1 MYKLWHLRS
10 GMEEKKSAKRIAGE
24 ILSQLLNVPV
34 LSGALATY
42 LFLRIPESEPNRL
55 TGYAWTMLFL
65 CVIPL
70 CSLFF
75 YIPVRNEEAQVT
87 AHRQRVASFIIMLIS
102 YPLGWLVLALIGAP
116 RIFAAVAATYTF
128 VTLGLII
135 INWLLH
141 YKASGHAAG
150 VSGPVAVMIYI
161 YGIIAAPLLVLLL
174 LITWARLAAEGHNLW
189 QTVVGATMSVLIS
202 IGVLWAF
209 GFSPFLG
216 VVW

>member
-1 MYKLWHLRS
+1 MQ
-10 GMEEKKSAKRIAGE
+10 EKKSIKKVVGE

-34 LSGALATY
+34 LSGALATF
-42 LFLRIPESEPNRL
+42 LFLHLPDPEPNRL
-55 TGYAWTMLFL
+55 TGYAWTMLFI
-65 CVIPL
+65 CIIPL

-75 YIPVRNEEAQVT
+75 YIPVKNEEKQVT
-87 AHRQRVASFIIMLIS
+87 AHRQRIASFVIMLAS
-102 YPLGWLVLALIGAP
+102 YPIGWLVLALTGAP
-116 RIFAAVAATYTF
+116 RIFMAVAATYTF

-135 INWLLH
+135 FNLLLH

-161 YGIIAAPLLVLLL
+161 YGLIATPLLVLLP
-174 LITWARLAAEGHNLW
+174 LITWARLAAEGHNFW
-189 QTVVGATMSVLIS
+189 QTVVGATMSGLIA

-209 GFSPFLG
+209 GFPPFQG

>member
-1 MYKLWHLRS
+1 M
-10 GMEEKKSAKRIAGE
+10 GEQKSTRKVVGE
-24 ILSQLLNVPV
+24 IISQLLNVPV

-42 LFLRIPESEPNRL
+42 LFLRIPDYEPNRL
-55 TGYAWTMLFL
+55 AGYAWTMLFI
-65 CVIPL
+65 CIIPL

-75 YIPVRNEEAQVT
+75 YIPVKNEGKEVT
-87 AHRQRVASFIIMLIS
+87 VHRQRIASFIIMLIS
-102 YPLGWLVLALIGAP
+102 YPVGWLVLALIGAP
-116 RIFAAVAATYTF
+116 RIFTAVAATYTF

-135 INWLLH
+135 INLLLH

-161 YGIIAAPLLVLLL
+161 YGILAAPLLVLLPL
-174 LITWARLAAEGHNLW
+174 VTWARLAAEGHNLW
-189 QTVVGATMSVLIS
+189 QTVVGATMSGLIA

-209 GFSPFLG
+209 GFSPFQG

>member
-1 MYKLWHLRS
+1 
-10 GMEEKKSAKRIAGE
+10 MEEKKSIRKIVGE

-42 LFLRIPESEPNRL
+42 LFLGIPDPEPNRL

-65 CVIPL
+65 CIIPL

-75 YIPVRNEEAQVT
+75 YIPLKNEERQLTV
-87 AHRQRVASFIIMLIS
+87 HRQRIASFVIMLIS
-102 YPLGWLVLALIGAP
+102 YPVGWLVLALIGAP
-116 RIFAAVAATYTF
+116 RIFTAVAATYTF

-135 INWLLH
+135 FNYLLH

-150 VSGPVAVMIYI
+150 VSGPVAIMIYI
-161 YGIIAAPLLVLLL
+161 YGIMAAPLLVLLPL
-174 LITWARLAAEGHNLW
+174 VTWARLAAEGHNLW
-189 QTVVGATMSVLIS
+189 QTVVGATMSGLIA

-209 GFSPFLG
+209 GFSPFIG
-216 VVW
+216 AVW

>member
-1 MYKLWHLRS
+1 MV
-10 GMEEKKSAKRIAGE
+10 EKKNIKKIFGE

-42 LFLRIPESEPNRL
+42 LFFRIPESEANCL
-55 TGYAWTMLFL
+55 TGYAWAMLFL
-65 CVIPL
+65 CLIPL

-75 YIPVRNEEAQVT
+75 YIAVKNEETQVT
-87 AHRQRVASFIIMLIS
+87 LHRQRVASFVIMLIS
-102 YPLGWLVLALIGAP
+102 YPTGWFVLALIGAP
-116 RIFAAVAATYTF
+116 RIFTAVAATYTF

-135 INWLLH
+135 CNLLLR

-150 VSGPVAVMIYI
+150 VSGPVAIMIYI
-161 YGIIAAPLLVLLL
+161 YGIMWAPLLALLPL
-174 LITWARLAAEGHNLW
+174 VTWARLAAEGHNLW

>member
-1 MYKLWHLRS
+1 
-10 GMEEKKSAKRIAGE
+10 MEEKKSTKQVIGE

-42 LFLRIPESEPNRL
+42 LFLRIPETEPNRL

-75 YIPVRNEEAQVT
+75 YIRGKNEETQVT
-87 AHRQRVASFIIMLIS
+87 VRRQRIASFVIMLIS
-102 YPLGWLVLALIGAP
+102 YPTGWLILALIGAP
-116 RIFAAVAATYTF
+116 RIFTAIAATYTF

-135 INWLLH
+135 FNLLLR

-150 VSGPVAVMIYI
+150 VSGPVAIMIYI
-161 YGIIAAPLLVLLL
+161 YGIIAAPLLVLLPL
-174 LITWARLAAEGHNLW
+174 VTWARLAAEGHNLW
-189 QTVVGATMSVLIS
+189 QTVVGATMSALIS

-209 GFSPFLG
+209 GFPPFQG

>member
-1 MYKLWHLRS
+1 
-10 GMEEKKSAKRIAGE
+10 MEEKKSIKKVVGE

-42 LFLRIPESEPNRL
+42 LFLRIPDSEPNRL
-55 TGYAWTMLFL
+55 TGYAWIMLFL

-75 YIPVRNEEAQVT
+75 YIPVKNEETQVT
-87 AHRQRVASFIIMLIS
+87 VHRQRIASFVIMLVS
-102 YPLGWLVLALIGAP
+102 YPIGWLVLALIGAT
-116 RIFAAVAATYTF
+116 RIFTAVAATYTF

-135 INWLLH
+135 FNLLLH

-161 YGIIAAPLLVLLL
+161 YGIFAAPLLILLP

-209 GFSPFLG
+209 GFPPFLG

>member
-1 MYKLWHLRS
+1 
-10 GMEEKKSAKRIAGE
+10 MEEKKSIKKVAGE
-24 ILSQLLNVPV
+24 ILSQLLNVPI

-42 LFLRIPESEPNRL
+42 LFFRIPELEPNRL
-55 TGYAWTMLFL
+55 TGYIWTMLFL

-75 YIPVRNEEAQVT
+75 YIPVRNEETQVT
-87 AHRQRVASFIIMLIS
+87 AHRQRVASFIIMIVS

-116 RIFAAVAATYTF
+116 RIFTAVAAIYTF

-161 YGIIAAPLLVLLL
+161 YGVIAAPLMVLLL
-174 LITWARLAAEGHNLW
+174 LVAWARLAAEGHNIW

-209 GFSPFLG
+209 GFSPFTG

>member
-1 MYKLWHLRS
+1 
-10 GMEEKKSAKRIAGE
+10 MEEKKSIKKVAGE
-24 ILSQLLNVPV
+24 LLSQLLNVPV

-42 LFLRIPESEPNRL
+42 LFLRLPDTEPNRL
-55 TGYAWTMLFL
+55 SGYAWTMLFL

-75 YIPVRNEEAQVT
+75 YIPVKKEEAQVT
-87 AHRQRVASFIIMLIS
+87 AHRQRIASFVIMLAS
-102 YPLGWLVLALIGAP
+102 YPIGWLVLALIGAP
-116 RIFAAVAATYTF
+116 RIFSAVAATYTF

-135 INWLLH
+135 FNLLLH

-161 YGIIAAPLLVLLL
+161 YGLVATPLLVLLP
-174 LITWARLAAEGHNLW
+174 LITWARLAAEGHNFW
-189 QTVVGATMSVLIS
+189 QTVVGATMSMLIS

-209 GFSPFLG
+209 GFPPFQG

>member
-1 MYKLWHLRS
+1 M
-10 GMEEKKSAKRIAGE
+10 GEKKSIKKLAGE

-42 LFLRIPESEPNRL
+42 LFLRIPDSEPSRL
-55 TGYAWTMLFL
+55 PGYAWTMLFL

-75 YIPVRNEEAQVT
+75 YIPVKNEETQVT
-87 AHRQRVASFIIMLIS
+87 VHRQRVASFVIMLIS
-102 YPLGWLVLALIGAP
+102 YPIGWLVLALIGAP
-116 RIFAAVAATYTF
+116 LIFTAVAAIYTF

-135 INWLLH
+135 INLLLR

-161 YGIIAAPLLVLLL
+161 YGIIATPLLLLL
-174 LITWARLAAEGHNLW
+174 ILITWARLAAEGHNLW
-189 QTVVGATMSVLIS
+189 QTVVGATMSVVIS

>member
-1 MYKLWHLRS
+1 
-10 GMEEKKSAKRIAGE
+10 MEKEKSTKQAVGE

-42 LFLRIPESEPNRL
+42 LFLRIPDPEPNRL

-75 YIPVRNEEAQVT
+75 YIRVKDEEAQVT
-87 AHRQRVASFIIMLIS
+87 LHRQRIASFIIMLIS
-102 YPLGWLVLALIGAP
+102 YPASWLVLAAIGAP
-116 RIFAAVAATYTF
+116 RIFTAVAAIYTF

-135 INWLLH
+135 FNLLLR

-150 VSGPVAVMIYI
+150 VSGPVAIMIYI
-161 YGIIAAPLLVLLL
+161 YGIIAIPLLVLLPL
-174 LITWARLAAEGHNLW
+174 VTWARLAAEGHNLW
-189 QTVVGATMSVLIS
+189 QTVVGATMSALIS

-209 GFSPFLG
+209 GFSPFIG
-216 VVW
+216 TV

>member
-1 MYKLWHLRS
+1 
-10 GMEEKKSAKRIAGE
+10 MEEKKSIKKVIGE

-42 LFLRIPESEPNRL
+42 LFLRIPETEPNRL
-55 TGYAWTMLFL
+55 TGYTWTMLFL

-75 YIPVRNEEAQVT
+75 YIPVKKEEAEVT
-87 AHRQRVASFIIMLIS
+87 LHRQRIASFVIMLIS
-102 YPLGWLVLALIGAP
+102 YPIDWLILALIGAP
-116 RIFAAVAATYTF
+116 RIFTAIAATYTF

-135 INWLLH
+135 FNLLLR

-150 VSGPVAVMIYI
+150 VSGPVAIMIYI
-161 YGIIAAPLLVLLL
+161 YGIIAASLLVLLPL
-174 LITWARLAAEGHNLW
+174 VTWARLAAEGHNLW
-189 QTVVGATMSVLIS
+189 QTIVGATMSALIS

-209 GFSPFLG
+209 GFPPFLG

>member
-1 MYKLWHLRS
+1 
-10 GMEEKKSAKRIAGE
+10 MEEKKSITKVVGE
-24 ILSQLLNVPV
+24 ILSQLLNVPI

-42 LFLRIPESEPNRL
+42 LFLRIPVSEPNLL

-75 YIPVRNEEAQVT
+75 YIPVKNEETRVT
-87 AHRQRVASFIIMLIS
+87 VHRQRVASFVIMLVS
-102 YPLGWLVLALIGAP
+102 YPIGWLVLALISAP
-116 RIFAAVAATYTF
+116 RIFTAVAAIYTF

-135 INWLLH
+135 FNLLLH

-161 YGIIAAPLLVLLL
+161 YGIIAAPLLVLLPL
-174 LITWARLAAEGHNLW
+174 VTWARLAAEGHNLW
-189 QTVVGATMSVLIS
+189 QTVVGATMSGLIS

-209 GFSPFLG
+209 GFPPFLG